1 MMAEITAWVKSIVMV
16 VLFAT
21 FLEFLLPASSMQR
34 FVRVIMGLFIMLS
47 ILNPLINVLHSQIL
61 PEPVAVF
68 GNPARATEIERVSQD
83 ASKGRSQLTH
93 DMYRKD
99 LAKQIRA
106 LVMAIEG
113 IAEVR
118 VAVDTNDE
126 EGSKNIGAIK
136 NIILYV
142 QPGLTNTS
150 SKIKKVSIDTTNTSA
165 ADNRPELSTAMR
177 DKIRRVITELYTIR
191 EDQLTIQRL
200 N

>member
-1 MMAEITAWVKSIVMV
+1 MMAEITEWVKSIVMV

-47 ILNPLINVLHSQIL
+47 ILNPLIHVLHSQLL

-68 GNPARATEIERVSQD
+68 GNPAAKSTEVERISRE
-83 ASKGRSQLTH
+83 AAKGRSQLTH
-93 DMYRKD
+93 EMYRKD
-99 LAKQIRA
+99 LANQIRA

-118 VAVDTNDE
+118 VAVDTNDQ

-136 NIILYV
+136 HITLYV
-142 QPGLTNTS
+142 QPGPADMGRKIQKITINTP
-150 SKIKKVSIDTTNTSA
+150 TA
-165 ADNRPELSTAMR
+165 ENRSELSTATR